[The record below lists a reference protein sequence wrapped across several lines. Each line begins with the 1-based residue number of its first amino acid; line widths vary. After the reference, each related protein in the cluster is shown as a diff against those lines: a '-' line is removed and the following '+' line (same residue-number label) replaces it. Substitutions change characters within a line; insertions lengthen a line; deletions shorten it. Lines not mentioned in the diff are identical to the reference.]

1 MALYQVDRG
10 AEAYPPFPQE
20 HHGIVWR
27 QLGPHDLHALSA
39 LFARMEAR
47 DNPPYRTALAE
58 VEEML
63 SPASSWWGIAAFAT
77 KGIAQGRMVAF
88 AQTRLRFQSVLNV
101 SAKAEL
107 TRIFVESV

>member
-10 AEAYPPFPQE
+10 VEAYPPFPQE

-27 QLGPHDLHALSA
+27 QLESCDLHALSA

-63 SPASSWWGIAAFAT
+63 SPASSWWGIAERNRAGENGRFRSDT
-77 KGIAQGRMVAF
+77 IALFR
-88 AQTRLRFQSVLNV
+88 TY
-101 SAKAEL
+101 
-107 TRIFVESV
+107 